1 LFHIEE
7 NFEGA
12 DSLCIW
18 CWGGGVDKSYVCSKL
33 YYLWGRFGVKSIVH
47 LVCHRFL
54 LVSDCCIFYLSI
66 FLYLGRKGRKEEMMI
81 WHAVVWV
88 LWRARND
95 KIFSGWRAS
104 NLSHGCGF
112 WLKWVVLHFF
122 TMNGVLTQL
131 IFSLDSS
138 FLWVITIPVPTLIST
153 YICG

>member
-54 LVSDCCIFYLSI
+54 LVSDCRIFYLSI
-66 FLYLGRKGRKEEMMI
+66 FLYILVEKVERKKWWSGM
-81 WHAVVWV
+81 
-88 LWRARND
+88 LWSGY
-95 KIFSGWRAS
+95 FGGWRAS
-104 NLSHGCGF
+104 NLSHGSGF

>member
-1 LFHIEE
+1 LKELILCASGVGEVESINHMFVQSCIVGAVWCEINCSFGLSSVPPSVRLSHFLSFH
-7 NFEGA
+7 FP
-12 DSLCIW
+12 
-18 CWGGGVDKSYVCSKL
+18 
-33 YYLWGRFGVKSIVH
+33 
-47 LVCHRFL
+47 
-54 LVSDCCIFYLSI
+54 
-66 FLYLGRKGRKEEMMI
+66 LYLGRKGRKEEMMI

-88 LWRARND
+88 FWRARND